1 MKRTRNALGGA
12 LVILAAAAALLGAML
27 LCAAPPA
34 SAGINKLYGYYEFE
48 TDVQRISNRWQ
59 FGPPASEGMPRQYLE
74 LKYLS
79 YPYQNLESFFKLRV
93 ESNRDDNATTQ
104 IDYKYP
110 FFLGAEGH
118 MKFNGPKWES
128 FVFYRQNRSWIYDEP
143 LLSLVDQDKIKNDN
157 WGPQSSGVRADFWQ
171 TDLWKIK
178 GLGGTLVYFDDGNT
192 FNWTSDPANAVPDGT
207 DNLIMRLRKN
217 SFKDRLELG
226 TTFLRKDW
234 TNTGVD
240 RHFLGTSF
248 NEVFAADVSFY
259 PRNLMPAGLIFGPLS
274 LENTSWI
281 AEYAVSRDPYQVET
295 SDVRSNE
302 NRYALAA
309 EVRNIRLSN
318 LIVHAWYNDFGENF
332 RDYLSRRFDD
342 NREFNRRQ
350 YHVEGIVLFPKKAIT
365 GTIAYDYYKKRIVDE
380 EGGEL
385 RPTSNLYT
393 ELYIEFIK
401 GFKGKI
407 SYNRW
412 HGFDG
417 SAEIFDF
424 YTYPNIFAELS
435 VENRLAKVRIQ
446 ARIRDWTT
454 FREIVAYGYDMEFN
468 ATGKLKGYFRI
479 LNVNEETEARA
490 TVYARV
496 SYDIGYKAELFAEY
510 GNGWRSENL
519 VNTDNFVTEGSG
531 DRIDH
536 QIKMFLKLN
545 LD

>member
-1 MKRTRNALGGA
+1 MKRTIGA
-12 LVILAAAAALLGAML
+12 YGSLLAAAAAVAIVLGAAFP
-27 LCAAPPA
+27 AA
-34 SAGINKLYGYYEFE
+34 AGIDKLYGWYEIE
-48 TDVQRISNRWQ
+48 ADLQRIDNKWQ

-79 YPYQNLESFFKLRV
+79 YPQKNLESFFKLRV
-93 ESNRDDNATTQ
+93 ETNRDDNSTPE
-104 IDYKYP
+104 IDYKRP
-110 FFLGAEGH
+110 FYLGAEGH
-118 MKFNGPKWES
+118 MKLNGSKWES
-128 FVFYRQNRSWIYDEP
+128 YVFYRQNRSWIYDEP

-171 TDLWKIK
+171 TDLWRIK
-178 GLGGTLVYFDDGNT
+178 GLGGTLVYFDDGST
-192 FNWTSDPANAVPDGT
+192 FNWTSDPANAVADGT
-207 DNLIMRLRKN
+207 DNLIARLRKN
-217 SFKDRLELG
+217 SFADRLELG

-234 TNTGVD
+234 TNTGVSP
-240 RHFLGTSF
+240 HYLGTSY
-248 NEVFAADVSFY
+248 NEVYAADVSFY
-259 PRNLMPAGLIFGPLS
+259 PRGIVPSGLSWGPLN

-281 AEYAVSRDPYQVET
+281 AEYAVSRDPFQVET
-295 SDVRSNE
+295 SDVRSDA
-302 NRYALAA
+302 NRFALAA
-309 EVRNIRLSN
+309 EVRNIRLSS

-350 YHVEGIVLFPKKAIT
+350 YHVEGIVLFPKKAVT
-365 GTIAYDYYKKRIVDE
+365 GTIAWDYYKKRIVDE

-393 ELYIEFIK
+393 EIYVEFVK

-446 ARIRDWTT
+446 ARIRDFRT

-468 ATGKLKGYFRI
+468 ATGRLKGYFRI

-490 TVYARV
+490 TIYARV
-496 SYDIGYKAELFAEY
+496 AYDVGYKAELFAEY
-510 GNGWRSENL
+510 GNGWSSENL

-531 DRIDH
+531 TRIDH
-536 QIKMFLKLN
+536 QVKLFLKMN

>member
-1 MKRTRNALGGA
+1 
-12 LVILAAAAALLGAML
+12 
-27 LCAAPPA
+27 
-34 SAGINKLYGYYEFE
+34 
-48 TDVQRISNRWQ
+48 
-59 FGPPASEGMPRQYLE
+59 
-74 LKYLS
+74 
-79 YPYQNLESFFKLRV
+79 
-93 ESNRDDNATTQ
+93 
-104 IDYKYP
+104 
-110 FFLGAEGH
+110 
-118 MKFNGPKWES
+118 MKFDGPKSES
-128 FVFYRQNRSWIYDEP
+128 FVLSRQNRSWIYDEP
-143 LLSLVDQDKIKNDN
+143 LLYLVDQDKIKNDN

-178 GLGGTLVYFDDGNT
+178 GLGGTLVYFDDGGT
-192 FNWTSDPANAVPDGT
+192 FNWTSDPANTVATGT

-217 SFKDRLELG
+217 SFADRLALG

-234 TNTGVD
+234 TNTGVA
-240 RHFLGTSF
+240 RSYLSSSF
-248 NEVFAADVSFY
+248 NEIYAADVSFY
-259 PRNLMPAGLIFGPLS
+259 PRNIVPTGLSFGPLS

-281 AEYAVSRDPYQVET
+281 AEYAASRDPFQVET
-295 SDVRSNE
+295 SDLRSNE
-302 NRYALAA
+302 NRFAFST
-309 EVRNIRLSN
+309 EVRNVRMWN
-318 LIVHAWYNDFGENF
+318 LIVHARYNDFGENF

-350 YHVEGIVLFPKKAIT
+350 YHIEGIILFPKKAIT
-365 GTIAYDYYKKRIVDE
+365 GTVAYDFYKKRIVDE

-401 GFKGKI
+401 GFKGKV
-407 SYNRW
+407 SYTRW

-446 ARIRDWTT
+446 GRIRDWRT
-454 FREIVAYGYDMEFN
+454 FREIYAYGYDMEFN

-496 SYDIGYKAELFAEY
+496 SYDVGYKAELFAEY
-510 GNGWRSENL
+510 GNGYDSDNL
-519 VNTDNFVTEGSG
+519 VNTDGFVTEGSG
-531 DRIDH
+531 TRIAN
-536 QIKMFLKLN
+536 QVKVFLKLN

>member
-1 MKRTRNALGGA
+1 MKRTKHANGFALA
-12 LVILAAAAALLGAML
+12 AALAAAAAV
-27 LCAAPPA
+27 LCAALPA
-34 SAGINKLYGYYEFE
+34 SAGMNKLFGYYECE
-48 TDVQRISNRWQ
+48 TDMMLIDNRWQ
-59 FGPPASEGMPRQYLE
+59 FGPPANEGMPRQYLE

-79 YPYQNLESFFKLRV
+79 YPFQNLESFFKLRV
-93 ESNRDDNATTQ
+93 ETNRDDTSTPEV
-104 IDYKYP
+104 DYKYP
-110 FFLGAEGH
+110 FFLAAEGH

-128 FVFYRQNRSWIYDEP
+128 FIFYRQNRSWIYDEP

-178 GLGGTLVYFDDGNT
+178 GLGGTLVYFDDGST
-192 FNWTSDPANAVPDGT
+192 FNWTSDPATTVADGT

-234 TNTGVD
+234 TNTGVA
-240 RHFLGTSF
+240 RSWLSSSF
-248 NEVFAADVSFY
+248 NEVYAADVSFY
-259 PRNLMPAGLIFGPLS
+259 PRNIVSSGLSWGPLN

-281 AEYAVSRDPYQVET
+281 AEYAASRDPFQVAT
-295 SDVRSNE
+295 SELRSNE
-302 NRYALAA
+302 NRFAFTT
-309 EVRNIRLSN
+309 EVRNVRLWN
-318 LIVHAWYNDFGENF
+318 LIVHAWYNNFGENF

-350 YHVEGIVLFPKKAIT
+350 YHVEGIILFPKKAIT
-365 GTIAYDYYKKRIVDE
+365 GTVTYDFYKKRIVDE

-401 GFKGKI
+401 GFKGKV

-435 VENRLAKVRIQ
+435 VENSLAKVRIQ
-446 ARIRDWTT
+446 GRIRDWRT
-454 FREIVAYGYDMEFN
+454 FRQIYAYGYDMEFN
-468 ATGKLKGYFRI
+468 ATGKVKGYFRI

-496 SYDIGYKAELFAEY
+496 SYDVGYKAELFAEY
-510 GNGWRSENL
+510 GNGYDSDNL
-519 VNTDNFVTEGSG
+519 VNTDGFVTEGSG
-531 DRIDH
+531 TRIAN
-536 QIKMFLKLN
+536 QVKLFLKLN